1 MKVTVLSKGKSMSR
15 TLNKVMLIGNVG
27 KDPEIKYTPSGIP
40 VTSFRLATSD
50 NWKDREGTHQEQT
63 DWHTVVAW
71 RGLAEVIS
79 RLVKKGAKIYIE
91 GSLHSRTFED
101 KSGIRKHVTEV
112 LADNMLLLDN
122 RVRRD
127 EESDEYSS
135 SYNGDEPI
143 DYHVDIDTNYKS
155 RFDDEFDSKESDF
168 SF

>member
-1 MKVTVLSKGKSMSR
+1 MKVSVFNKGKSMSR
-15 TLNKVMLIGNVG
+15 TLNKVILIGNVG

-50 NWKDREGTHQEQT
+50 NWKDREGGHQEQT

-71 RGLAEVIS
+71 RGLAEVIT

-91 GSLHSRTFED
+91 GSIHSRTFED
-101 KSGIRKHVTEV
+101 KSGIKKYVTEI

-127 EESDEYSS
+127 DDSEDYSS
-135 SYNGDEPI
+135 AFSSDDAI
-143 DYHVDIDTNYKS
+143 DYNIDIDTNYKS
-155 RFDDEFDSKESDF
+155 RFDDEFDSSKPDF